1 MNEGFSRI
9 FIVTL
14 IASVGLVI
22 VSLFLGLSTTGSILA
37 GLFPWPFFLLVYS
50 PYLLLFT
57 LIFIRPSLDRLSE
70 ILNFSMP
77 FDPTRIITVAQVFGL
92 LTVFLGILY
101 LAPRIKK
108 VLSVPLF
115 YPFFVLLLW
124 GMGTLLYSVS
134 FSQTL
139 YEILRL
145 FSILFIF
152 LLSYFVINTREKF
165 FRLLV
170 ISSLSAIIPI
180 VTAMYQFVFSIG
192 YVDDAFAVP
201 RIYGT
206 FAHPNIFALYLV
218 VVLTALLLIFFTYTQ
233 KRSRNI
239 SLLAFFGVI
248 VILIMTY
255 ARAAWAT
262 FFLFL
267 GLIASV
273 KYLKILP
280 ALFLIPIVLFLAS
293 PTIQGRIMEGA
304 NLGPS
309 SSLAWRIAIW
319 NDTIHKTIADQNTIF
334 GYGLGTFEIIAE
346 SVRGIRFVVNAP
358 HNEFVRS
365 FVEGGMVGLFV
376 FLFFS
381 FSPIFVLYKN
391 WKASRTSVQRD
402 TFLILLCLSSAL
414 LLLSATDHVLRST
427 MVQWILWAMIG
438 GALSVY
444 RKPLSKE
451 KR

>member
-1 MNEGFSRI
+1 MNARFSRI
-9 FIVTL
+9 FIITL
-14 IASVGLVI
+14 IASVGLII
-22 VSLFLGLSTTGSILA
+22 VSLFLGLSITGSVLA
-37 GLFPWPFFLLVYS
+37 GLFPWSFFLLLYS
-50 PYLLLFT
+50 PYLLLFS

-77 FDPTRIITVAQVFGL
+77 FDPTRIITVAQAFGL

-101 LAPRIKK
+101 LAPRIQK
-108 VLSVPLF
+108 VLNVPLF
-115 YPFFVLLLW
+115 YPFLVLLLW
-124 GMGTLLYSVS
+124 GTGTLLYSVS

-152 LLSYFVINTREKF
+152 LLSYFVINTKERF
-165 FRLLV
+165 FKLLL

-180 VTAMYQFVFSIG
+180 ATAMYQFIFNIG

-218 VVLTALLLIFFTYTQ
+218 VVLAALLLMFFTYT
-233 KRSRNI
+233 KERAKNI
-239 SLLAFFGVI
+239 SLVAFFTVTA
-248 VILIMTY
+248 ILIMTY

-273 KYLKILP
+273 KYFKILP
-280 ALFLIPIVLFLAS
+280 ALLLIPIVLFLALPS
-293 PTIQGRIMEGA
+293 IQGRITEGL

-309 SSLAWRIAIW
+309 SSLAWRITIW
-319 NDTIHKTIADQNTIF
+319 NDTIHKTIADQNTLL

-365 FVEGGMVGLFV
+365 FVEGGVVGLAV

-381 FSPIFVLYKN
+381 FAPIFILYKN
-391 WKASRTSVQRD
+391 WKASKTPVEHD
-402 TFLILLCLSSAL
+402 TFLILLCLTISL

-444 RKPLSKE
+444 GRTAEE
-451 KR
+451 K